1 MQKHWGARL
10 TSRCLTRPCHGRSRQ
25 GLGIC
30 QSSRLRNCFV
40 NLPGKIPWGSADVHA
55 RVPLHAQAPRMFHF
69 RVLECGGIWTSP
81 HTGLMVPVHVTE
93 FWEPRHAEYCSLRI
107 GWLIL
112 DMQVSWNR
120 GTPKSSM
127 FLWYFPISPISIV
140 YRWYIYS
147 FHGLITSYNQIIW
160 VNYNDL
166 TVLPNPGI
174 MFFFLIGKS
183 SPNCLALIQDSEI
196 S

>member
-1 MQKHWGARL
+1 MEELIDCWQLPTGWSKFGAPMLQGEVPSPRPEAADHLSGIEYEPCRNTRL

-30 QSSRLRNCFV
+30 QSSRLQNCFV

-69 RVLECGGIWTSP
+69 RVLESGGIWTSP

-112 DMQVSWNR
+112 DMQVS
-120 GTPKSSM
+120 
-127 FLWYFPISPISIV
+127 
-140 YRWYIYS
+140 
-147 FHGLITSYNQIIW
+147 
-160 VNYNDL
+160 
-166 TVLPNPGI
+166 
-174 MFFFLIGKS
+174 
-183 SPNCLALIQDSEI
+183 
-196 S
+196 